1 MSEKLSILLRIF
13 IANACENRKILYF
26 HSQTAIAML
35 SQKGLTA
42 VTFNRDKISSPG
54 IYPFNIPALKN
65 FSTLPLHPKV
75 TYFSGENG
83 MGKSTL
89 IEAIAVACGFNP
101 EGGSLNFNFS
111 TRASHSV
118 LHQYI
123 RVARAAVRA
132 KDGFFLRSE
141 SFFNVGT
148 NIEELDKE
156 NMGPKVIDNYGG
168 VSLHE
173 QSHGESFWALLSH
186 RFGGN
191 GLYILDEPE
200 AALSPTR
207 QMAMLTRMHQLI
219 GRQSQFI
226 IATHSPIVMAYP
238 DATIYQLTENG
249 IKKTSYTETE
259 NYKTSYHFI
268 NNYKNML
275 KILLEDV

>member
-1 MSEKLSILLRIF
+1 
-13 IANACENRKILYF
+13 
-26 HSQTAIAML
+26 ML
-35 SQKGLTA
+35 TQRGLTA
-42 VTFNRDKISSPG
+42 ITLNRDKITTPG
-54 IYPFNIPALKN
+54 EYPFNIPALKN
-65 FSTLPLHPKV
+65 FSTLQLHPKV
-75 TYFSGENG
+75 TYLSGENG

-101 EGGSLNFNFS
+101 EGGSLNFTFS

-132 KDGFFLRSE
+132 KDGFFLRGE

-148 NIEELDKE
+148 NIEELDRE
-156 NMGPKVIDNYGG
+156 GTEPKVIDSYGG

-173 QSHGESFWALLSH
+173 QSHGEAFWSLLVH
-186 RFGGN
+186 RFSGN

-219 GRQSQFI
+219 GQQSQFI

-238 DATIYQLTENG
+238 DALIYQLTENG
-249 IKKTSYTETE
+249 IQKTSYTATE
-259 NYKTSYHFI
+259 NYKISHQFI
-268 NNYKNML
+268 NNYKNMV

>member
-1 MSEKLSILLRIF
+1 
-13 IANACENRKILYF
+13 
-26 HSQTAIAML
+26 ML
-35 SQKGLTA
+35 TQRGLTA
-42 VTFNRDKISSPG
+42 ITLNREKITAPG
-54 IYPFNIPALKN
+54 EYPFNIPALKN
-65 FSTLPLHPKV
+65 LSTLQLHPKV
-75 TYFSGENG
+75 TYLSGENG

-101 EGGSLNFNFS
+101 EGGSLNFTFS

-132 KDGFFLRSE
+132 KNGFFLRGE

-156 NMGPKVIDNYGG
+156 GIGPRVIDSYGG

-173 QSHGESFWALLSH
+173 QSHGEAFWSLLVH
-186 RFGGN
+186 RFSGN

-207 QMAMLTRMHQLI
+207 QMAMLSRMHQLI
-219 GRQSQFI
+219 GQQSQFI

-238 DATIYQLTENG
+238 DSIIYQLTENG

-259 NYKTSYHFI
+259 NYKVSHRFI
-268 NNYKNML
+268 NDYKNMV
-275 KILLEDV
+275 KILLEDI

>member
-1 MSEKLSILLRIF
+1 
-13 IANACENRKILYF
+13 
-26 HSQTAIAML
+26 ML
-35 SQKGLTA
+35 TQRGLTA
-42 VTFNRDKISSPG
+42 ITLNRDKITTPG
-54 IYPFNIPALKN
+54 EYPFNIPALKN
-65 FSTLPLHPKV
+65 FSTLQLHPKV
-75 TYFSGENG
+75 TYLSGENG

-101 EGGSLNFNFS
+101 EGGSLNFTFS

-132 KDGFFLRSE
+132 KDGFFLRGE

-148 NIEELDKE
+148 NIEELDRE
-156 NMGPKVIDNYGG
+156 GMGRRVIDSYGG

-173 QSHGESFWALLSH
+173 QSHGEAFWSLLVH
-186 RFGGN
+186 RFSGN

-219 GRQSQFI
+219 GQQSQFI

-238 DATIYQLTENG
+238 DALIYQLTENG
-249 IKKTSYTETE
+249 IQKTSYTATE
-259 NYKTSYHFI
+259 NYKISHQFI
-268 NNYKNML
+268 NNYKNMV

>member
-1 MSEKLSILLRIF
+1 
-13 IANACENRKILYF
+13 
-26 HSQTAIAML
+26 ML
-35 SQKGLTA
+35 TQRGLTSI
-42 VTFNRDKISSPG
+42 TLNREKIIAPG
-54 IYPFNIPALKN
+54 EYPFNIPALKN
-65 FSTLPLHPKV
+65 FSTLQLHPKV
-75 TYFSGENG
+75 TYLSGENG

-101 EGGSLNFNFS
+101 EGGSLNFNFN

-118 LHQYI
+118 LHQYV

-132 KDGFFLRSE
+132 KDGFFLRGE

-156 NMGPKVIDNYGG
+156 GDEPRVIDSYGG

-173 QSHGESFWALLSH
+173 QSHGEAFWSLLVH
-186 RFGGN
+186 RFSGN

-219 GRQSQFI
+219 GQQSQFI

-238 DATIYQLTENG
+238 DSIIYQLTESG
-249 IKKTSYTETE
+249 IKKTSYAETE
-259 NYKTSYHFI
+259 NYKISHHFI
-268 NNYKNML
+268 NDYKNMV

>member
-1 MSEKLSILLRIF
+1 
-13 IANACENRKILYF
+13 
-26 HSQTAIAML
+26 ML

-54 IYPFNIPALKN
+54 VYPFNIPALKN

-148 NIEELDKE
+148 NIEELDE
-156 NMGPKVIDNYGG
+156 EGPQPKVIDNYGG

-173 QSHGESFWALLSH
+173 QSHGESFWALLTH

-219 GRQSQFI
+219 GQQSQFI

-249 IKKTSYTETE
+249 INKTSYTETE
-259 NYKTSYHFI
+259 NYKISHHFI
-268 NNYKNML
+268 NNYKNMV